1 MEASMEYRPFGRTGV
16 MVSPLCLGTMNFG
29 GPTDEGESLAII
41 EKAVAGGINC
51 FDVANVYNKGETE
64 RIVGRALKRMGNRDQ
79 VFLATKV
86 FNATGEGPNDRGVSR
101 LHILRECENSLRR
114 LQVDHVD
121 LYQLHRPRF
130 DVPQDETLR
139 ALDDLVRGG
148 KVRYIGTSTF
158 PAWKIMEAL
167 AISERLGLH
176 RYVSE
181 QPPYNLLDRRIE
193 NELIPLAQAHGLAV
207 IPWSPLAAG
216 VLAGRYPA
224 DGTMP
229 EGSRAARASQIYSD
243 RITRAGARVG
253 EQLKAYAQRRGMT
266 AAQLALLWVKEQPGI
281 TAPIVGPRT
290 MEHLEV
296 ALSVMERRLDPEDA
310 AFCDSLV
317 PPGSAVA
324 NFHNTSGWM
333 KVGAAPAPGPSQDD
347 SRRGS

>member
-1 MEASMEYRPFGRTGV
+1 MEASVEYRPFGRTGV
-16 MVSPLCLGTMNFG
+16 MVSPFCLGTLNFG
-29 GPTDEGESLAII
+29 NPTDEGASLAII

-51 FDVANVYNKGETE
+51 IDTANTYNKGESE

-79 VFLATKV
+79 IFLATKV
-86 FNATGEGPNDRGVSR
+86 FNPTGEGPNDRGVSR
-101 LHILRECENSLRR
+101 VHILRECENSLRR

-139 ALDDLVRGG
+139 ALDDLVRSG

-158 PAWKIMEAL
+158 PAWKIMEAI

-216 VLAGRYPA
+216 VLVGRYPA
-224 DGTMP
+224 DGTIP
-229 EGSRAARASQIYSD
+229 EGSRGATASQIYSD
-243 RITRAGARVG
+243 RITRAGALVG

-266 AAQLALLWVKEQPGI
+266 AAQLGLLWVKEQPSI

-290 MEHLEV
+290 LEHLEV

-310 AFCDSLV
+310 AFCDGLV
-317 PPGSAVA
+317 PPGTAVA
-324 NFHNTSGWM
+324 DFHNTSGWM
-333 KVGAAPAPGPSQDD
+333 KTRGGKAAAA
-347 SRRGS
+347 R